1 MSTRLLQIDKLSR
14 HFGGLAAV
22 SDLTFHV
29 NEREILGIIGPNG
42 AGKTTAINLV
52 SGMIRPSSGKVRLDG
67 EDITGALPHILARK
81 GLVRTFQSTTVYGGR
96 TVHENAVRGAFLGM
110 YPGTLATFFNTRRAR
125 AMREASEQRVAELLE
140 WLKLAD
146 VAHLQAGSLPYGYQK
161 TLGMVITLAAQPRI
175 VMLDEPVAG
184 LSAEEADHVRDTIL
198 KIRERGIT
206 VIVIDHNIRF
216 MKGLCDRVM
225 AMHQGHELTTGA
237 PLDVLADPKVIE
249 AYLGRGHAAAHRI

>member
-1 MSTRLLQIDKLSR
+1 MNRPLLQVDKLSR

-22 SDLTFHV
+22 SELTFHV
-29 NEREILGIIGPNG
+29 NEHEILGIIGPNG

-52 SGMIRPSSGKVRLDG
+52 SGVIRPSSGHVRLDG
-67 EDITGALPHILARK
+67 EEVTGLLPHVLARK
-81 GLVRTFQSTTVYGGR
+81 GLVRTFQSTTVYGER
-96 TVHENAVRGAFLGM
+96 TVYENALRGAYLGR
-110 YPGTLATFFNTRRAR
+110 YPGAMAAFFGTRRAR
-125 AMREASEQRVAELLE
+125 AMREESERRVGELLE
-140 WLKLAD
+140 WLNLAD
-146 VAHLQAGSLPYGYQK
+146 VASLEAGSLPYGYQK
-161 TLGMVITLAAQPRI
+161 TLGMVITLAARPRI

-225 AMHQGHELTTGA
+225 AMNQGHELTTGA

>member
-1 MSTRLLQIDKLSR
+1 MNRPLLQVDKLSR

-22 SDLTFHV
+22 SELTFHV
-29 NEREILGIIGPNG
+29 NEHEILGIIGPNG

-52 SGMIRPSSGKVRLDG
+52 SGVIRPSSGHVRLDG
-67 EDITGALPHILARK
+67 EEVTGLLPHVLARK
-81 GLVRTFQSTTVYGGR
+81 GLVRTFQSTTVYGER
-96 TVHENAVRGAFLGM
+96 TVYENALRGAYLGR
-110 YPGTLATFFNTRRAR
+110 YPGAMVAFFGTRRAR
-125 AMREASEQRVAELLE
+125 AMREESERRVGELLE
-140 WLKLAD
+140 WLNLAD
-146 VAHLQAGSLPYGYQK
+146 VASLEAGSLPYGYQK
-161 TLGMVITLAAQPRI
+161 TLGMVITLAARPRI

-184 LSAEEADHVRDTIL
+184 LSAEEADHVRDTVL

-225 AMHQGHELTTGA
+225 AMNQGHELTTGA